1 MNNANNDQTPDDDT
15 KKDSSIRLF
24 FVCSEFQ
31 KRSYKI
37 INRINRHKHS
47 SVQNFEKKLQ
57 NNQSN

>member
-15 KKDSSIRLF
+15 KKDSSIRL